1 MPPPEHFSRMDHGK
15 CRSDHVTLWLQT
27 LQWLLLQ
34 LQDESEFLNLSPQV
48 PPEPSAR
55 LVVPTELSSHTRCVL
70 SLTTWSAAV
79 SHPLLSPHFCLS
91 FKTWLSGHPLWEA
104 PRSLPQ
110 AQVGVPSG
118 WSLFPGHESV
128 PPNREVVSYS
138 PSHPPDPSPKH
149 RIRQSI
155 LHKYFPRLESRFQS
169 I

>member
-1 MPPPEHFSRMDHGK
+1 MDHGK
-15 CRSDHVTLWLQT
+15 CRSDRVTLWLQT

-48 PPEPSAR
+48 PPEPSAC

-70 SLTTWSAAV
+70 SLPAWSPAV

-91 FKTWLSGHPLWEA
+91 FKTWLNGHPLWEA

-128 PPNREVVSYS
+128 PPTERLYLIHPQIPLPPA
-138 PSHPPDPSPKH
+138 PSTESDT
-149 RIRQSI
+149 QSI
-155 LHKYFPRLESRFQS
+155 LHKHFPRLESRFQS